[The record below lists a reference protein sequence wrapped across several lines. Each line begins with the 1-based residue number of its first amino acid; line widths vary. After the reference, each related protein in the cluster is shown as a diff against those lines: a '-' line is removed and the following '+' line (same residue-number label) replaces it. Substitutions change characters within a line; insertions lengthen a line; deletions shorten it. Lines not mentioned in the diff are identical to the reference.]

1 MKNSKKIVLHDL
13 INKYNDLASYISKT
27 MKVNKQGKKFNNK
40 LQLINVINLKKIIY
54 MVIND

>member
-1 MKNSKKIVLHDL
+1 
-13 INKYNDLASYISKT
+13 